1 MQIQDIYDQYTIPP
15 ILQKHMYTVA
25 ALGMYIAS
33 SIKESSLSIEKD
45 VITEALLL
53 HDMGNVV
60 KFDLSRPGLLKEDE
74 LDYWRNIQ
82 VQFIEKHGKGDHDAT
97 IHVLRELGVT
107 ERIIHFIEHSKSIED
122 ALSAI
127 ERDMNFAIMFY
138 ADFRVGPHGILSLD
152 ARIDDLLV
160 RYKDRVEHFWS
171 QEEKAERMRTVMKDV
186 EAKLQKYCSI
196 SVKDIEDADVAF
208 ILPALSSYPI
218 GLNQES

>member
-25 ALGMYIAS
+25 ALGTHIAS
-33 SIKESSLSIEKD
+33 SVKDSSLRIEKD

-53 HDMGNVV
+53 HDMGNIV

-82 VQFIEKHGKGDHDAT
+82 AQFVEKYGKGDHDAT
-97 IHVLRELGVT
+97 ILVLRELGVSNM
-107 ERIIHFIEHSKSIED
+107 IIHFMELSKSIEA

-138 ADFRVGPHGILSLD
+138 ADFRVGPYGILPLD

-171 QEEKAERMRTVMKDV
+171 QEEKAEQMRTTMKKV
-186 EAKLQKYCSI
+186 EAKLQKHCSI

-208 ILPALSSYPI
+208 ILTALSSYPI